1 MQKRFSLV
9 TSVWIQRKSPIHLEL
24 GAGLGYSGYVL
35 GSNMQLYMAFLLSVI
50 LSCFKG
56 LDQLSLFKQ
65 CDMFCVCSTELPD
78 CLLCAWVFF
87 RHVQCV
93 QTRFTWLFGVWVRG
107 VFYLACLGSDWSA
120 VRWRFSHRGILGVGA
135 AWSPGK
141 YTTRASA
148 PTQRPLSI
156 SALFHSISHTAL
168 QERIKFISADVIQLW
183 IVIYSAVCIKE
194 WFPNVKLPAA

>member
-87 RHVQCV
+87 RHVCSVCRHVLPGYLVCGCV
-93 QTRFTWLFGVWVRG
+93 GSFTWLVWGLTEVLWGEGFPIG
-107 VFYLACLGSDWSA
+107 VFWVWGQPGVQVSTQHVHQHLHKDPLASVLCFTQSL
-120 VRWRFSHRGILGVGA
+120 ILHFKKG
-135 AWSPGK
+135 
-141 YTTRASA
+141 
-148 PTQRPLSI
+148 
-156 SALFHSISHTAL
+156 
-168 QERIKFISADVIQLW
+168 
-183 IVIYSAVCIKE
+183 
-194 WFPNVKLPAA
+194 